1 MLPEQRR
8 ADRRQR
14 LLAAALEVFTTHGYH
29 TARIEQLCSR
39 ASVSTRNFYEEFASK
54 EDVLLTLHDQI
65 NSAGLATVTDAM
77 KSLSADDPAP
87 SRINCLL
94 EAFWDAVSVD
104 PRLPRLAYLEAPGAT
119 PAMQN
124 QHQQWVHRWAALI
137 ESEAHQAAERGIAP
151 ERDYRLIA
159 VGLVGSLTGLLRA
172 ARTIGGRRRRCCSST
187 CCWPPP
193 RSARCGPPAVCA
205 WSSSSSR
212 AWCSA
217 SAGSTT
223 AHGRPGCGSSC
234 RGSTGCAG

>member
-1 MLPEQRR
+1 MSRGSESSASARTYRGMLPEQRR

-159 VGLVGSLTGLLRA
+159 VGLVGSLTGLLREWQAHSEPGPLDEIKA
-172 ARTIGGRRRRCCSST
+172 AMSHLMVAAIT
-187 CCWPPP
+187 
-193 RSARCGPPAVCA
+193 
-205 WSSSSSR
+205 
-212 AWCSA
+212 A
-217 SAGSTT
+217 S
-223 AHGRPGCGSSC
+223 
-234 RGSTGCAG
+234 